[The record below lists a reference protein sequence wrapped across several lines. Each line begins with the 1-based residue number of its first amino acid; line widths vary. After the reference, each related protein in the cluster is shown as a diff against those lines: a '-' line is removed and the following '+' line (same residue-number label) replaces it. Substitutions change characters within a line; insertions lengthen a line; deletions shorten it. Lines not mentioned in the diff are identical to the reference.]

1 MFRVTDAV
9 PLVALELSATVW
21 LPEEQ
26 VGRSTAPAG
35 LPVTAQLSE
44 TVPAYPLEELTVMVE
59 VAGAP
64 GVAVTAVPAS
74 E

>member
-1 MFRVTDAV
+1 MFRVTGAV
-9 PLVALELSATVW
+9 PLVALALSATVW

-35 LPVTAQLSE
+35 LPVTAQVSE
-44 TVPAYPLEELTVMVE
+44 IVPAYPLEELTVMVE
-59 VAGAP
+59 VVDEPGA
-64 GVAVTAVPAS
+64 VVTAVPAS